1 MNPGPTI
8 SNDFSWSTSLSI
20 SAIKNKTFVE
30 PNTTV
35 TTMCNPHGI
44 DNILNKPVTQLG
56 SISSIDTLFSKS
68 NVQNDDEIN
77 SRIKRE
83 GNIPLLSNPDLS
95 NGSEDSNKQHNT
107 AQCWPEFQGILA
119 NQSLWR
125 DRAYLQGKKF
135 TNYVIRIIK
144 LTG

>member
-1 MNPGPTI
+1 M
-8 SNDFSWSTSLSI
+8 STSLAI
-20 SAIKNKTFVE
+20 SAIKNAPFVE
-30 PNTTV
+30 PNTAV

-56 SISSIDTLFSKS
+56 SISSLDTLSSKS
-68 NVQNDDEIN
+68 KVQNDDEIN
-77 SRIKRE
+77 SRMKRE
-83 GNIPLLSNPDLS
+83 GNIPLLSHPDVS

-125 DRAYLQGKKF
+125 DRAYLQGKKPMPF
-135 TNYVIRIIK
+135 TNYVIKKIM
-144 LTG
+144 TQESSTV